1 MMVFVVFIM
10 LFISFWQIYLY
21 CKQSI
26 NEVKEGGTRA
36 LIVNIIALG
45 IGLLGGITIWNLLV
59 GNWEL

>member
-1 MMVFVVFIM
+1 M
-10 LFISFWQIYLY
+10 LFRSIYLY

-26 NEVKEGGTRA
+26 NDVKEGGTRA

-59 GNWEL
+59 GNWKL